1 MVAQLLIMGL
11 GAMGRRMAQRLLEA
25 KYPVIVWNRSAAPAE
40 ELCSRGATRA
50 HLPRE
55 AAEQAQVVI
64 SMVTDDEAS
73 RSVWADPATGALGGL
88 RAGSIAL
95 ECSTLTPAWAAELA
109 ALVQGR
115 GAAFL
120 DAPVVGS
127 RPQAEAGQLIYLVGG
142 EQEALARVKEVLG
155 AMGGAIH
162 HLGPVGAG
170 ARMKLAVN
178 ALFGIQVAVLGELLG
193 GLRRSGVEVARAF
206 EVLGSLPVCSPA
218 LKGAGGLMV
227 ARRFE
232 PLFPIHL
239 VEKDFRYALRAA
251 QEVGAQLPLVAQAH
265 EVFSRARQQGHG
277 EENITAVARLFD

>member
-1 MVAQLLIMGL
+1 MMKIAVLGL

-25 KYPVIVWNRSAAPAE
+25 RYHVVVWNRSAPPAE
-40 ELCSRGATRA
+40 ELRARGATLAR
-50 HLPRE
+50 LPRE
-55 AAEQAQVVI
+55 AAEQAEVVI
-64 SMVTDDEAS
+64 SMLTDDEAS
-73 RSVWADPATGALGGL
+73 RSVWADPTTGALGGL
-88 RAGSIAL
+88 RAGSVAL
-95 ECSTLTPAWAAELA
+95 ECSTVTPAWATELA
-109 ALVQGR
+109 ALVHGR

-142 EQEALARVKEVLG
+142 EQETLARVKELLG

-178 ALFGIQVAVLGELLG
+178 ALFGIQVAALGELLG
-193 GLRRSGVEVARAF
+193 SLRRSGVEVARAC

-218 LKGAGGLMV
+218 LKGAGALML

-251 QEVGAQLPLVAQAH
+251 EEVGAALPLVSQAH

-277 EENITAVARLFD
+277 QENITAVARLFD